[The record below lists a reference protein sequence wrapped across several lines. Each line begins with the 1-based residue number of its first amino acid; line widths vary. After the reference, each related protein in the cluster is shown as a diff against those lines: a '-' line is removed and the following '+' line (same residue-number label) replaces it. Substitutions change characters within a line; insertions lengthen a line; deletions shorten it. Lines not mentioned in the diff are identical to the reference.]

1 MSADTVILEQQIAG
15 LQARLKSLRGEL
27 ALYNQAKGLDE
38 AAEAERVKAEEAR
51 KACGQAK
58 ALLEDLKGQKAK
70 AVAKTCTALA
80 LAMGK
85 ILPEGEAV
93 MRIEDDGAVTLA
105 WKRPDG
111 TEIAHAGLSG
121 GQRVL
126 FDAALAHALLGDAKT
141 RVLIL
146 EAAELDE
153 AHLTMALEHIAATN
167 PGTQLLVNTCHAPAE
182 VPGGWDVVCVED
194 AHGNA

>member
-1 MSADTVILEQQIAG
+1 MSADTAILEQQVSG
-15 LQARLKSLRGEL
+15 LEARLKSLRGEL
-27 ALYNQAKGLDE
+27 ALYNQAKGLEEVIE
-38 AAEAERVKAEEAR
+38 AQRAKAAKAR
-51 KACGQAK
+51 KDLTEAK
-58 ALLEDLKGQKAK
+58 ALLERLKGQKAQ
-70 AVAKTCTALA
+70 AVAKTCEALA
-80 LAMGK
+80 GVMGQ

-111 TEIAHAGLSG
+111 RTIPHAGLSG

-126 FDAALAHALLGDAKT
+126 FDAALAHALLGDAKH

-153 AHLTMALEHIAATN
+153 AHLTLALEHMAATN
-167 PGTQLLVNTCHAPAE
+167 PGTQIVCNSCHRPE
-182 VPGGWDVVCVED
+182 SVPDGWDVVVVGD
-194 AHGNA
+194 A

>member
-1 MSADTVILEQQIAG
+1 MSADTAILEQQVSG
-15 LQARLKSLRGEL
+15 LEARLRTLRGEL

-38 AAEAERVKAEEAR
+38 AAEAERAKADEAR

-58 ALLEDLKGQKAK
+58 AILEDLKSQKAR
-70 AVAKTCTALA
+70 AVAGTYAKLA
-80 LAMGK
+80 AAMGQ
-85 ILPEGEAV
+85 ILPEGNAV

-105 WKRPDG
+105 WARPDG
-111 TEIAHAGLSG
+111 AEIPHAGLSG

-126 FDAALAHALLGDAKT
+126 FDAALAHALLGDAKH

-153 AHLTMALEHIAATN
+153 AHLTLALEHMAATN
-167 PGTQLLVNTCHAPAE
+167 PGTQILVNSCHEPAE
-182 VPGGWDVVCVED
+182 VPEGWDVIRVGD
-194 AHGNA
+194 THGNA

>member
-1 MSADTVILEQQIAG
+1 MSADTAILEQQVQG
-15 LQARLKSLRGEL
+15 LEARLKALRGEL
-27 ALYNQAKGLDE
+27 ALYNQAKGLE
-38 AAEAERVKAEEAR
+38 EVIETQRAKAATAR
-51 KACGQAK
+51 KDLVEAK
-58 ALLEDLKGQKAK
+58 AALEGLKNKKAK
-70 AVAKTCTALA
+70 AVAKTCEALA
-80 LAMGK
+80 GVMGQ

-111 TEIAHAGLSG
+111 RTIPHAGLSG

-126 FDAALAHALLGDAKT
+126 FDAALAHALLGDARN

-153 AHLTMALEHIAATN
+153 AHLTIALEHMATSN
-167 PGTQLLVNTCHAPAE
+167 PGTQLVVNSCHEPAE
-182 VPGGWDVVCVED
+182 VPEGWDVVRVED

>member
-1 MSADTVILEQQIAG
+1 MSDAAILEQQVTG
-15 LQARLKSLRGEL
+15 LETRLKALRGEL
-27 ALYNQAKGLDE
+27 GLFNQAKGLSE
-38 AAEAERVKAEEAR
+38 AAEDAKTKAAKAR
-51 KACGQAK
+51 KDLTEAK
-58 ALLEDLKGQKAK
+58 DALEVLTGQKAR
-70 AVAKTCTALA
+70 AVAKTCEALA
-80 LAMGK
+80 ETMGQ

-111 TEIAHAGLSG
+111 REIPHAGLSG

-126 FDAALAHALLGDAKT
+126 FDAALANALLGSAKH

-153 AHLTMALEHIAATN
+153 EHLTLALEHMAATN
-167 PGTQLLVNTCHAPAE
+167 PGTQLLINTCHSPAE
-182 VPGGWDVVCVED
+182 VPEGWDVVRVED
-194 AHGNA
+194 AHGHS